1 MKAIQTQSIMIQNLC
16 VPCFNRCRYCLLSWD
31 GKPVG
36 TAWERGVVL
45 AERYISELR
54 AARPGVNVSYAFG
67 YSMEHPELR
76 KAIQTLRRLGSPTAE
91 FLQCDGMAMRDEGQC
106 RELMQMLKAEGI
118 KNLNFTVYGLK
129 DYHDRFAGRIG
140 DYDLLL
146 RMMNAADQA
155 GISFD
160 SGIPITKENVRQTD
174 ELVGLLKNAGS
185 RSVTLFI
192 PHEEGRGKTLNPIR
206 LEQDD
211 LTALSPESSGLLN
224 RTIYRTESEWLS
236 CAAPVQETK
245 RMILL
250 SFRSDNVDRYE
261 TRSAISVVEEIEA
274 LDEAY
279 HSAFPDFAELAK
291 EYGDAAGKRL
301 YRIRD
306 LHHHYRALF
315 AADHNLELYDVTDER
330 QSGSRRS

>member
-36 TAWERGVVL
+36 TDWERGVVL

-76 KAIQTLRRLGSPTAE
+76 KAI
-91 FLQCDGMAMRDEGQC
+91 EGQC

-174 ELVGLLKNAGS
+174 ELVGLLKHAGS

-236 CAAPVQETK
+236 CADPVQETK

-250 SFRSDNVDRYE
+250 SFRSDNVNRYE